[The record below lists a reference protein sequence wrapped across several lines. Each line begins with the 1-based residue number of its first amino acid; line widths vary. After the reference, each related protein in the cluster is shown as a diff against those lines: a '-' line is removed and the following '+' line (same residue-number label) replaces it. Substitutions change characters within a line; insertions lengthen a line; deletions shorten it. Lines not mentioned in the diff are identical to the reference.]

1 MVMEEHSFTTTI
13 LNILTEH
20 FGTVVTSEIVKQN
33 QLIQYINL
41 KTKSADR
48 SSKSRGSFANLYA
61 IYVLVEDYV
70 QKQYH
75 VTANYADYEGAQYNI
90 LLAKQRTL
98 PFGAKLQNHA
108 LNHRLNEEFRKFF
121 PLSTFVPIIRDV
133 NTNRYWFNEFLLTI
147 TLQGQTY
154 NLATAILEIITA
166 YSAVKKESFEHFL
179 TTCQQLQHIEHEQID
194 TVHQF
199 IASLLTPDADARVFE
214 IVSYAILKYYY
225 ATQAVYIGYS
235 LETIEKET
243 LQLFKT
249 GRTNANDGGI
259 DFVMKPLGRFF
270 QVTETVDFKKYFLDI
285 DKVEKYPL
293 TFVIK
298 STDSIPAITEKI
310 KQSATKMYSINRIV
324 EKYLSC
330 IEEIVN
336 IPRLLDVFAALKNSG
351 YLSLILEEIIQ
362 QSKIEFNYTDIF
374 PTADDYS
381 ASQLES

>member
-1 MVMEEHSFTTTI
+1 MEEHSFTATM
-13 LNILTEH
+13 LDILTEH
-20 FGTVVTSEIVKQN
+20 FGDNVTSEIIKQN

-75 VTANYADYEGAQYNI
+75 LTANYANYEGAQYNI
-90 LLAKQRTL
+90 LLARQRAL

-133 NTNRYWFNEFLLTI
+133 NTNRYWFNEFLLNV

-154 NLATAILEIITA
+154 NLANAILDIITA
-166 YSAVKKESFEHFL
+166 YSAVKKQSFEHFL
-179 TTCQQLQHIEHEQID
+179 TTCNQLKHVENEQID
-194 TVHQF
+194 NVHQF
-199 IASLLTPDADARVFE
+199 IVSLLTPDVDARIFE

-225 ATQAVYIGYS
+225 ITQSIYIGYS
-235 LETIEKET
+235 LETIEKEA

-270 QVTETVDFKKYFLDI
+270 QVTETLDFRKYFLDI

-298 STDSIPAITEKI
+298 STEPIPILQDKI
-310 KQSATKMYSINRIV
+310 KQSATKMYSINSIV

-336 IPRLLDVFAALKNSG
+336 IPMLLDVFSALKNNG

-374 PTADDYS
+374 PTFDDLS
-381 ASQLES
+381 NSQLES